1 MGRVTRLHLN
11 IVVPENTEGVLLVKP
26 QSLLTEAVEVVDV
39 PEADTTMLG
48 NNLMEIKQDI
58 IIQSFD
64 SGDYVIPEIRYLIG
78 RDTLKSNKLSLKV
91 YPVDVSQMETINPD
105 ADIEKGDSKWYDF
118 LPDFLIDYWEWILLA
133 LIIIPLATYLIIRF
147 RKKGLAMPFKSAAPK
162 LSPYEVA
169 IRDLTHLKDRNLCA
183 SGQEKEYYTELTDIL
198 RIYLQERFGINAM
211 EMTSS
216 QITRTLNENE
226 ETRLP
231 NKLMRQILEIADF
244 VKFAK
249 VRPMPEDNVRS
260 FNAAMQFVEDTKP
273 EDPKPDAEGEK
284 SVEQRKP

>member
-1 MGRVTRLHLN
+1 MSNFKRYIAAFATSAFLMGTLPVWGAPNSVKAQLDSTSLEMGRVTRLHLN

-147 RKKGLAMPFKSAAPK
+147 RKKGLAMP
-162 LSPYEVA
+162 
-169 IRDLTHLKDRNLCA
+169 
-183 SGQEKEYYTELTDIL
+183 
-198 RIYLQERFGINAM
+198 
-211 EMTSS
+211 
-216 QITRTLNENE
+216 
-226 ETRLP
+226 
-231 NKLMRQILEIADF
+231 
-244 VKFAK
+244 
-249 VRPMPEDNVRS
+249 
-260 FNAAMQFVEDTKP
+260 
-273 EDPKPDAEGEK
+273 
-284 SVEQRKP
+284 